1 MEFEEILEFESDLN
15 NKHSDLSAAKN
26 TFKILA
32 SDERKLKRLRSKL
45 LALDVSVANIDTAL
59 ASMKAR
65 NNAAGVCYRSVIAD
79 LYEFVGY
86 DAYERAIAQG
96 HKLACYARG
105 VQLDKKSA
113 GIGTLARGENAS
125 VAANLYAISMADF
138 KIMIKKKL
146 KLLKKIRAKLSPI
159 RYDTVRTRN
168 EWLVLKLE
176 LRLLRRACNIASLRL
191 GNKAPIQSA
200 GLFNMR
206 VSYVIH
212 NHITTEPPKEDR
224 KFFYSN
230 RPYVEHDSDVKL
242 FSKQPLRKLR
252 RKASDEDLLS
262 SEMNKT
268 NGSGFMPRPPNRQT
282 V

>member
-15 NKHSDLSAAKN
+15 DKHSDLRAAKN

-32 SDERKLKRLRSKL
+32 SDERKLKRLKLKL
-45 LALDVSVANIDTAL
+45 LALDVDVSSIDSAL
-59 ASMKAR
+59 ASFKAKH
-65 NNAAGVCYRSVIAD
+65 NAAGVCYRSVIAD

-105 VQLDKKSA
+105 VQLGKKST
-113 GIGTLARGENAS
+113 GIGTLARGEHKS

-138 KIMIKKKL
+138 KIMVKKKL

-176 LRLLRRACNIASLRL
+176 LRLLRRACNLASLRM
-191 GNKAPIQSA
+191 GNKAPIESA
-200 GLFNMR
+200 GLFDMR
-206 VSYVIH
+206 VSYVVH
-212 NHITTEPPKEDR
+212 NHISTEPPKKDR

-230 RPYVEHDSDVKL
+230 RPYVEPDSDVKP

-252 RKASDEDLLS
+252 RKSSDEDLLS
-262 SEMNKT
+262 STISKT
-268 NGSGFMPRPPNRQT
+268 NGDIYMPRPPNR
-282 V
+282 

>member
-15 NKHSDLSAAKN
+15 DKHSDLRAAKN

-32 SDERKLKRLRSKL
+32 SDERKLKRLKLKL
-45 LALDVSVANIDTAL
+45 LALDVDVSSIDSAL
-59 ASMKAR
+59 ASFKAKR
-65 NNAAGVCYRSVIAD
+65 NAAGVCYRSVIAD

-105 VQLDKKSA
+105 VQLGKKRT
-113 GIGTLARGENAS
+113 GIGTLARGEHKS
-125 VAANLYAISMADF
+125 VAVKLYAIGMADF
-138 KIMIKKKL
+138 KIMVKKKL
-146 KLLKKIRAKLSPI
+146 KLLKKTRAKLSPI

-176 LRLLRRACNIASLRL
+176 LRLLRRACKIASLRT
-191 GNKAPIQSA
+191 GNKAPIKSA

-206 VSYVIH
+206 VSYVVH
-212 NHITTEPPKEDR
+212 NHISTEPPKKDR

-230 RPYVEHDSDVKL
+230 RPYVETDSDVKP

-252 RKASDEDLLS
+252 RKSSDEDLLS
-262 SEMNKT
+262 STISKT
-268 NGSGFMPRPPNRQT
+268 NGDIYMPRPPNR
-282 V
+282 

>member
-1 MEFEEILEFESDLN
+1 MDFVDILEFESELN
-15 NKHSDLSAAKN
+15 NKHSDLSSAKN
-26 TFKILA
+26 TFKILT
-32 SDERKLKRLRSKL
+32 SDERKLKRLRLKL
-45 LALDVSVANIDTAL
+45 LALDVDVSSIDSAL
-59 ASMKAR
+59 ASFKTKH
-65 NNAAGVCYRSVIAD
+65 NAANVGYRSVIAD

-86 DAYERAIAQG
+86 EAYERAIAQG

-105 VQLDKKSA
+105 VQLGKKSA
-113 GIGTLARGENAS
+113 GIGTLARGEHES

-138 KIMIKKKL
+138 KIMVKKKL

-159 RYDTVRTRN
+159 RYNTVRTRN

-176 LRLLRRACNIASLRL
+176 LKLLRRACNIASLRM

-200 GLFNMR
+200 GLFDMR

-212 NHITTEPPKEDR
+212 NHITTEPPKKDR

-230 RPYVEHDSDVKL
+230 RPYVEPDNDVKL

-252 RKASDEDLLS
+252 RKSSDEDLLS
-262 SEMNKT
+262 SEISNT
-268 NGSGFMPRPPNRQT
+268 NGSSYMPRPPDR
-282 V
+282 

>member
-15 NKHSDLSAAKN
+15 SKHSDIRAAKN

-32 SDERKLKRLRSKL
+32 SDERKLKRLKLKL
-45 LALDVSVANIDTAL
+45 LALDVDVSSIDSAL
-59 ASMKAR
+59 ASFKTKH
-65 NNAAGVCYRSVIAD
+65 NAAGVCYRSVIAD

-105 VQLDKKSA
+105 VQLGKKSA
-113 GIGTLARGENAS
+113 GVGKLARGEHES
-125 VAANLYAISMADF
+125 VAVNLYAISMADF
-138 KIMIKKKL
+138 KIMVKKKL

-176 LRLLRRACNIASLRL
+176 LRLLRRACNLANLRM
-191 GNKAPIQSA
+191 GNKAPIESA
-200 GLFNMR
+200 CLFDMR
-206 VSYVIH
+206 ASYVVH
-212 NHITTEPPKEDR
+212 NHISTEPPKKDR

-230 RPYVEHDSDVKL
+230 RPYVEPDSDVKL

-252 RKASDEDLLS
+252 RKSSDEDLLS
-262 SEMNKT
+262 STISKT
-268 NGSGFMPRPPNRQT
+268 NGDIYMPRPPNR
-282 V
+282 